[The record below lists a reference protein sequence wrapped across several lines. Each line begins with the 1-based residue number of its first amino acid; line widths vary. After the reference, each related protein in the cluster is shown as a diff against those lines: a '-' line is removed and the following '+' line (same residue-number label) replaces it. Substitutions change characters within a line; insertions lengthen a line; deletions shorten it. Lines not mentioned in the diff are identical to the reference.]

1 MREARQVVTA
11 FFERL
16 WNGRELDLAEE
27 LIAPGCTTHQLQP
40 GADPTGAVRG
50 PAAMRDHIKAWLDA
64 FPDLEMRVRQSVA
77 EGDRVA
83 THCTMTGTHSASWMG
98 IAATGK
104 SVQLEM
110 MVIHKVA
117 DGRIVEDW
125 VLVDSYGLFQQLGL
139 VPPKPA
145 LLSGEQVFAQPS

>member
-1 MREARQVVTA
+1 MREARQLVAA

-27 LIAPGCTTHQLQP
+27 IIAPDCTTHQLQP
-40 GADPTGAVRG
+40 DADPAGAPRG
-50 PAAMRDHIKAWLDA
+50 PAAIRHHIKAWLDA
-64 FPDLEMRVRQSVA
+64 FPDLQMRVRQSVA

-83 THCTMTGTHSASWMG
+83 THCTMTGTHEGVWMG
-98 IAATGK
+98 MAATGK
-104 SVQLEM
+104 PVQLEM
-110 MVIHKVA
+110 MVIHRVA
-117 DGRIVEDW
+117 GGRIAEDW

-145 LLSGEQVFAQPS
+145 LLSGAQVFAQPS

>member
-1 MREARQVVTA
+1 MREARQVVAA

-16 WNGRELDLAEE
+16 WNARKLDLAEE
-27 LIAPGCTTHQLQP
+27 LIDPDCRTHQLQP
-40 GADPTGAVRG
+40 GADPAGAARG
-50 PAAMRDHIKAWLDA
+50 PAAIRHHIEDWLRA

-83 THCTMTGTHSASWMG
+83 THCTMTGSHEGAWMG
-98 IAATGK
+98 VAATG
-104 SVQLEM
+104 QRIDLEM
-110 MVIHKVA
+110 MVIHRVA
-117 DGRIVEDW
+117 EGRIVEDW

-145 LLSGEQVFAQPS
+145 LLSGEQVFVQPS